1 MKEIT
6 ETYSEG
12 FSQTD
17 TFNNKQQYL
26 RLTLRVQY
34 RFQKGK
40 QQSKQK
46 RSKQYNDY
54 ENISTK

>member
-1 MKEIT
+1 
-6 ETYSEG
+6 
-12 FSQTD
+12 
-17 TFNNKQQYL
+17 
-26 RLTLRVQY
+26 VQY

-54 ENISTK
+54 ENISTKWE